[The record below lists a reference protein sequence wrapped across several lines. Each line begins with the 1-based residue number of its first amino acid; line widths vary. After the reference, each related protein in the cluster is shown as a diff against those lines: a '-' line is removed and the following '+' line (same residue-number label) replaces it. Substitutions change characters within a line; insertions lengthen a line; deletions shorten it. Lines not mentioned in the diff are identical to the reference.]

1 VSLSADFLEHR
12 MIDEPVKVIETVS
25 EYEQA
30 LAHLSALMDAA
41 HKLDARIKLQTLVIH
56 DFERRT
62 QKKAVECMCGLCKL
76 QP

>member
-1 VSLSADFLEHR
+1 

-41 HKLDARIKLQTLVIH
+41 HKLDAKIKLQTFVIH
-56 DFERRT
+56 HFERRT